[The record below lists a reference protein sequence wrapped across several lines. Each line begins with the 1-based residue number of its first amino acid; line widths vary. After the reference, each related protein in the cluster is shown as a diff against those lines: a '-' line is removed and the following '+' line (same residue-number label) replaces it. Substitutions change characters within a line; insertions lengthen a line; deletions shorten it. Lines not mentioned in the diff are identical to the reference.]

1 MRYKNLIET
10 KLEQMENALN
20 VLHSLLSQNAPIYQ
34 IQQWFELQ
42 KEKLDEIKT
51 LLNSE
56 TQN

>member
-10 KLEQMENALN
+10 KLEQVENALN
-20 VLHSLLSQNAPIYQ
+20 VLHSLISQNAPAYQ